1 MTIIGIIAVIVGLL
15 SILFG
20 GFILYEFYVT
30 LKEINYI
37 SILFITLGIAVLL
50 VKIL

>member
-20 GFILYEFYVT
+20 GFFLYEFYIT

-37 SILFITLGIAVLL
+37 SILFIALGVALLL
-50 VKIL
+50 VEIL

>member
-20 GFILYEFYVT
+20 GFILYKFYVT
-30 LKEINYI
+30 LNEINYI
-37 SILFITLGIAVLL
+37 PILFITLGVTLL
-50 VKIL
+50 LLEIL

>member
-37 SILFITLGIAVLL
+37 SILFITFGVALLL
-50 VKIL
+50 VEIL

>member
-1 MTIIGIIAVIVGLL
+1 MTIIGIITVIVGLL

-20 GFILYEFYVT
+20 GFILYGFYVT

-37 SILFITLGIAVLL
+37 SILFITLGAALLL
-50 VKIL
+50 VEIL